1 MNPGPSGPLTERPFG
16 LPATLAGETEHLN
29 LLMSKRLI
37 LTCAL
42 YAIGQV
48 TSAQTKVVVN
58 KAGAKPE
65 KTAFQTSS
73 PWRPEIDVRSDIA
86 IVYGAGDRPNM
97 TFEQRVN
104 SWRERG
110 YQTHFMTGIAWGSY
124 DDYFLGKWDGKNH
137 LGDGQVTQK
146 GDTIWHGRNIPYVV
160 PVASFIEYMKK
171 GVVKKVI
178 DAGITAIYLEE
189 PEFWARAGYSAPF
202 KEEWQ
207 KFYGFPWRPQHESP
221 ENTYLSNKLK
231 YQLYFNAINE
241 VSSYAKEYGK
251 SKGLDVKVYIPTH
264 SLVNY
269 SSWRIV
275 SPEASLASLPG
286 IDGYIAQ
293 VWTGTS
299 REPTYYNGLRKER
312 VFENAFLEY
321 GSMVSM
327 TAPTKRKLF
336 FLTDPIEDWPRDWQD
351 YKQNYQATFTA
362 KLLYPMVADYEV
374 MPWPERIYT
383 RPYKL
388 ANTEEKVLIPRYY
401 STQMQVMVNA
411 LNSMPVSSNR
421 VTGSKGIGVLMS
433 NSLMFQR
440 FPTHNGFE
448 DPQFSNFYG
457 QTFPLLKLGV
467 PVETVHM
474 ENLSYAATLK
484 DIRVLVVSYSNMKPN
499 AAKVHEQLADW
510 VRKGGVLVYVGKDDD
525 PYQNV
530 MEWWNTKGARF
541 SAPSEHLFAELKI
554 KPTTSESYKV
564 GKGTVYVVRQNPKEF
579 VMETNGSGHYVDIIK
594 QAYEKDAKAGPL
606 RFKNSLYVARGP
618 YDIVSVMDESNSNEP
633 YVIQGPVIDLF
644 DPELPVLKQKT
655 VPPGQQAFL
664 YNVNRVTAKNQPQ
677 VLASA
682 SRIYSEERTANS
694 YSFVS
699 KSPLNTNNSLRILLP
714 QEPKKRMLTDKDG
727 KALTGVKSSWDA
739 GSKTL
744 YLGFENSPDGT
755 SVQLT
760 W

>member
-1 MNPGPSGPLTERPFG
+1 MLKQIVSFC
-16 LPATLAGETEHLN
+16 
-29 LLMSKRLI
+29 I
-37 LTCAL
+37 LSVSCYTNAEAQANNKDSV
-42 YAIGQV
+42 AI
-48 TSAQTKVVVN
+48 K
-58 KAGAKPE
+58 E

-86 IVYGAGDRPNM
+86 IVYGAGDRGDM
-97 TFEQRVN
+97 TFEQRVK
-104 SWRERG
+104 SWRDRG
-110 YQTHFMTGIAWGSY
+110 YITQFMTGIAWGSY

-146 GDTIWHGRNIPYVV
+146 GDTIWHGKNIPYVV
-160 PVASFIEYMKK
+160 PVASFIDYMKR

-178 DAGITAIYLEE
+178 DAGITTIFLEE
-189 PEFWARAGYSAPF
+189 PEFWARGGYSRPF

-207 KFYGFPWRPQHESP
+207 KYYGFPWRPQHESP
-221 ENTYLSNKLK
+221 ENTYLSSKLK
-231 YQLYFNAINE
+231 YQLYFNAIKE

-251 SKGLDVKVYIPTH
+251 SKELAIKVFIPTH

-269 SSWRIV
+269 SSWSIV

-299 REPTYYNGLRKER
+299 REPTYYNGLQKER

-327 TAPTKRKLF
+327 TAPTKRKLY
-336 FLTDPIEDWPRDWQD
+336 FLTDPIEDRQKDWQD

-383 RPYKL
+383 HPYKL
-388 ANTEEKVLIPRYY
+388 ANSNERVLIPRYY
-401 STQMQVMVNA
+401 STQMQVMVNT
-411 LNSMPVSSNR
+411 LNKMPLTTNLVS
-421 VTGSKGIGVLMS
+421 GSKGIGVLMS

-474 ENLSYAATLK
+474 ENLTYAATLK
-484 DIRVLVVSYSNMKPN
+484 DIKVLIVSYSNMKPVS
-499 AAKVHEQLADW
+499 AQVHQDLADW
-510 VRKGGVLVYVGKDDD
+510 VKKGGVLIYAGRDDD
-525 PYQNV
+525 PYQTV
-530 MEWWNTKGARF
+530 MEWWNTKDNHFA
-541 SAPSEHLFAELKI
+541 APSEHLFKLMNI
-554 KPTTSESYKV
+554 KPPARDQKFKF
-564 GKGTVYVVRQNPKEF
+564 GRGAVYIIRKNPKEF
-579 VMETNGSGHYVDIIK
+579 VMEKDDSNDFVNQVK
-594 QAYEKDAKAGPL
+594 QAYENDAKAGRL
-606 RFKNSLYVARGP
+606 VYKNSLYVARGP
-618 YDIVSVMDESNSNEP
+618 YDIVSVMDESTSSDP
-633 YVIQGPVIDLF
+633 FVIDGPVIDLF
-644 DPELPVLKQKT
+644 EPDLPVLASKSIM
-655 VPPGQQAFL
+655 PGHQALL
-664 YNVNRVTAKNQPQ
+664 YNLSRVVNNKHPQ

-682 SRIYSEERTANS
+682 SRIYEEKQTSNS

-699 KSPLNTNNSLRILLP
+699 KSPVNTTNSVRILLP
-714 QEPKKRMLTDKDG
+714 AAPTSAMLTDSNGSK
-727 KALTGVKSSWDA
+727 LTDVKSSWDA
-739 GSKTL
+739 GSHTY
-744 YLGFENSPDGT
+744 YLGFENSPEGT
-755 SVQLT
+755 KVEIV

>member
-1 MNPGPSGPLTERPFG
+1 MLKQIVSMYIFCLACISNGKTQPVLQKNATPPG
-16 LPATLAGETEHLN
+16 
-29 LLMSKRLI
+29 
-37 LTCAL
+37 
-42 YAIGQV
+42 
-48 TSAQTKVVVN
+48 
-58 KAGAKPE
+58 E

-86 IVYGAGDRPNM
+86 IVYGAGDRAGM
-97 TFEQRVN
+97 TFEQRVKT
-104 SWRERG
+104 WRDRG
-110 YQTHFMTGIAWGSY
+110 YTTQFMTGIAWGSY

-137 LGDGQVTQK
+137 LGDGQVTQQ
-146 GDTIWHGRNIPYVV
+146 GDTIWHGKNIPYVV
-160 PVASFIEYMKK
+160 PVASFIEYMKT

-178 DAGITAIYLEE
+178 DAGITTIFLEE

-221 ENTYLSNKLK
+221 ENTYLSSKLK
-231 YQLYFNAINE
+231 YQLYFNAVKE

-251 SKGLDVKVYIPTH
+251 SKGLTIKVFIPTH

-269 SSWRIV
+269 SAWKIV

-293 VWTGTS
+293 VWTGTA
-299 REPTYYNGLRKER
+299 REPTYYNGVQKER

-327 TAPTKRKLF
+327 TAPTKRKLY

-388 ANTEEKVLIPRYY
+388 ANSTERVLIPRYY
-401 STQMQVMVNA
+401 STQMQVMVNV
-411 LNSMPVSSNR
+411 LNKMPLTTNR
-421 VTGSKGIGVLMS
+421 VSGSKGIGVLMS

-484 DIRVLVVSYSNMKPN
+484 DIKVLVLSYSNMKPGS
-499 AAKVHEQLADW
+499 AQVHQDLTDW
-510 VRKGGVLVYVGKDDD
+510 VKKGGILIYCGRDDD
-525 PYQNV
+525 PYQTV
-530 MEWWNTKGARF
+530 MEWWNTKENHFA
-541 SAPSEHLFAELKI
+541 APSEHLFQLLNI
-554 KPTTSESYKV
+554 KPALTDQKFKV
-564 GKGTVYVVRQNPKEF
+564 AHGAVYLVRMNPKEF
-579 VMETNGSGHYVDIIK
+579 VMETKGSQFVDLVK
-594 QAYEKDAKAGPL
+594 QAYENDAKAGKL
-606 RFKNSLYVARGP
+606 QFKNSLYVQRGP
-618 YDIVSVMDESNSNEP
+618 YDIVSVMDESISNDP
-633 YVIQGPVIDLF
+633 YIINGPVIDLF
-644 DPELPVLKQKT
+644 DPALPVLTKKS
-655 VPPGQQAFL
+655 VIPGQQALL
-664 YNVNRVTAKNQPQ
+664 YNLGRVTNKKQPQ

-682 SRIYSEERTANS
+682 SRIYEELVRANS

-699 KSPLNTNNSLRILLP
+699 KSPVNTTNSVRILLP
-714 QEPKKRMLTDKDG
+714 ASPKGTTLTDSKG
-727 KALTGVKSSWDA
+727 EKLTDVTSSWDA
-739 GSKTL
+739 ASHTY
-744 YLGFENSPDGT
+744 YLSFENSPDGT
-755 SVQLT
+755 KVEIS